1 MSFTGAR
8 SKRLIPLM
16 LETGVVIPRIL
27 RFLAVCDF
35 TKDDMVDWVWD
46 RLESAIMAPVGR
58 QISDTSIEL
67 EESLKEVLYPTQKKL
82 LSSDSYCEQ
91 SSYRTTMSQASVSS
105 RSSFGTGSA
114 ESFSSQYRW
123 GSSGSTGSKGSCV
136 KSRTTLYERR
146 AESYSGEPAKDQ
158 KEGKPGTSLPT
169 VLPSQTANART
180 IPYVSN
186 NGRNNMNYPRVQYSP
201 QGQLMMQYSPNEQ
214 FLMECSTE
222 ERSEHFV

>member
-1 MSFTGAR
+1 M
-8 SKRLIPLM
+8 
-16 LETGVVIPRIL
+16 PRIL

-82 LSSDSYCEQ
+82 LSSDSDCEH
-91 SSYRTTMSQASVSS
+91 SSYRTATSQPSGSS
-105 RSSFGTGSA
+105 RSSFGSGSVGR
-114 ESFSSQYRW
+114 FSSQYRW
-123 GSSGSTGSKGSCV
+123 GSSGSTGSSV
-136 KSRTTLYERR
+136 KSRTALYERR
-146 AESYSGEPAKDQ
+146 TISYPGEPAKDQ
-158 KEGKPGTSLPT
+158 KEGKPGASLPT

-186 NGRNNMNYPRVQYSP
+186 NGRNNMSYPRVQYSP